1 MTISQTPQY
10 PFMKGGEKK
19 SSPLVKGES
28 RGFVV
33 FRSIKVII
41 FNYQNRA
48 VRIKKGNLYEA
59 WFIMEN
65 MYSVHKINPVGV
77 G

>member
-1 MTISQTPQY
+1 MTRY
-10 PFMKGGEKK
+10 
-19 SSPLVKGES
+19 
-28 RGFVV
+28 VV
-33 FRSIKVII
+33 VYDAMYDYK
-41 FNYQNRA
+41 NRV
-48 VRIKKGNLYEA
+48 VRKGNLYEA